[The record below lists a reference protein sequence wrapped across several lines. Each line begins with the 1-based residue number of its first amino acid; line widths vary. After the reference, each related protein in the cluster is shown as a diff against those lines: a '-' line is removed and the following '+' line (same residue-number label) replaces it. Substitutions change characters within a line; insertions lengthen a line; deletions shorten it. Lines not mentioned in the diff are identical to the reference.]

1 MAKARGK
8 KGKRGSS
15 VPKTRKIHK
24 KNGAPEPQ
32 RDIDQDIHVKLNED
46 ILGLRETILKS
57 NRGSQSQI
65 DSIANAILLSLTN
78 STNASI
84 REDIVLWT
92 KQHLGSHLSNK
103 LNAHMDKLK
112 RRSTLIKPKYPILS
126 AKKDKP
132 AHPKQ
137 ERSVKLKSGRLLK
150 KSRGKGKDTYDQE

>member
-8 KGKRGSS
+8 KGKNGTSA
-15 VPKTRKIHK
+15 PKTRKIQK
-24 KNGAPEPQ
+24 KNGVKEPEW
-32 RDIDQDIHVKLNED
+32 DVDQDIHTKLNED
-46 ILGLRETILKS
+46 IMGLRETILKS

-103 LNAHMDKLK
+103 LNFHIDKLK
-112 RRSTLIKPKYPILS
+112 RRATPIKPKYPILS
-126 AKKDKP
+126 AKPDKP
-132 AHPKQ
+132 ASPKQ
-137 ERSVKLKSGRLLK
+137 QKSVKLKSGRLLK
-150 KSRGKGKDTYDQE
+150 KSRGKGKNTYNQE